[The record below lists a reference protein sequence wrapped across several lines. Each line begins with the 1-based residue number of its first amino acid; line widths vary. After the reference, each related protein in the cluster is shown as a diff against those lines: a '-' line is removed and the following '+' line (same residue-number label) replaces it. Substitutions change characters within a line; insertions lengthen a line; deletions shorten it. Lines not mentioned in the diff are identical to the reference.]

1 MIILPFASFLFAL
14 SAKEGSKSIWEN
26 GNCHTFYDLPVEPFL
41 NHMMTNTD
49 GQTEEAAPDG
59 ELVFI

>member
-26 GNCHTFYDLPVEPFL
+26 GNCHTFYDLPVEAFL
-41 NHMMTNTD
+41 NHMMTE
-49 GQTEEAAPDG
+49 GKARSKKLRQ
-59 ELVFI
+59 IIW